1 MRAEISLSVDVIVLS
16 SVFVDN
22 SVTFLGAA
30 RGLVHEYSN
39 GP

>member
-1 MRAEISLSVDVIVLS
+1 MREAISLSVEVMVLS

-22 SVTFLGAA
+22 SLTLSDGAI
-30 RGLVHEYSN
+30 GLVHEYSN